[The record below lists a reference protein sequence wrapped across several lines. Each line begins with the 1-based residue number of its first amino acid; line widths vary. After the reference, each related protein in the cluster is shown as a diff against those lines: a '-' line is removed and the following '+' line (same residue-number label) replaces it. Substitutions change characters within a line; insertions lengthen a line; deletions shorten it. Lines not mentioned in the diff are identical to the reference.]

1 MDRRKT
7 RQKFLQIAVSV
18 PVVQYISSHVFVF
31 GEKSQ
36 VIIEQ
41 RRHVLPTE
49 LAARLHVSHELK
61 EVQVVGQILIFVS
74 NQILHL
80 RSVGQILIQDLANS
94 LQVGR
99 FVKFGIEAL
108 KTGCP
113 L

>member
-36 VIIEQ
+36 VIIEK
-41 RRHVLPTE
+41 RRHVPPAE
-49 LAARLHVSHELK
+49 LAARLQVSHELK
-61 EVQVVGQILIFVS
+61 EVQGVGQIRIFVS

-80 RSVGQILIQDLANS
+80 RSVGQVLIQELAYS
-94 LQVGR
+94 LQIGR
-99 FVKFGIEAL
+99 FVKFGIKA
-108 KTGCP
+108 
-113 L
+113 